1 MKAHTCTHPEKEW
14 VSQDVGGRRHAQCC
28 IFIWWGGTFIFLW
41 WRGHRCYIFQHKRA
55 EFSQP
60 SASSSS
66 SEMSTLKKKFAN
78 RDPLGCTCTSPKA
91 QGRAASQA
99 ENIFAEWVT
108 SPEHQVPQHWA
119 YIILSAWTRWNGLSC
134 PRWHLILATH
144 ITCVHMQVLKTFNKQ
159 CACIKESAYKVYE
172 RKHMGN
178 PHYTRH
184 RSILAAEF

>member
-1 MKAHTCTHPEKEW
+1 MPNAAYSFEAGLLFSCGGEDIAATFSNTKELNLVSHLHPRPVLRW
-14 VSQDVGGRRHAQCC
+14 
-28 IFIWWGGTFIFLW
+28 
-41 WRGHRCYIFQHKRA
+41 
-55 EFSQP
+55 
-60 SASSSS
+60 
-66 SEMSTLKKKFAN
+66 STLKKKFAN